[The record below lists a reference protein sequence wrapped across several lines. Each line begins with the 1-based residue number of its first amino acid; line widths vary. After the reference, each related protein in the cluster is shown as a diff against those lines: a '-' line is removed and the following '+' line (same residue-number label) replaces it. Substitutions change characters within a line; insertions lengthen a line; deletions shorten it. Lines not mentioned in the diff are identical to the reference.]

1 VNLPGPVERLQSDTV
16 NLTKRQFLKMTA
28 GLGLGFGIPGSG
40 ALAYAAGFE
49 PHRVVAEHIPV
60 RLTSLP
66 AAFDGFRIALL
77 SDFHLYPFTTIDI
90 VQEAIQIANRFK
102 PDLVLLAG
110 DFIYGAVDAAFDL
123 VPLFHQFDAGKGV
136 FAVLGNHD
144 VRKGPKIVAQALA
157 KGGVEL
163 LRNRGVT
170 IQLGS
175 DSIYLAGIDSVF
187 AGSPRPKVAF
197 DNRKSD
203 LTSIVLLH
211 EPDYIEDL
219 VESKIPVD
227 LQLSGH
233 SHGGQVRLPLG
244 GPLLLP
250 PWGQLY
256 DRGLYRIENAQI
268 YTTRGIGMVGVP
280 VRFNCPPE
288 VTCITLT
295 A

>member
-1 VNLPGPVERLQSDTV
+1 
-16 NLTKRQFLKMTA
+16 MTA
-28 GLGLGFGIPGSG
+28 GLGLGVGIPGSG
-40 ALAYAAGFE
+40 ALAYAAGLE
-49 PHRVVAEHIPV
+49 PHRVVAEHVPV
-60 RLTSLP
+60 RLSSLP
-66 AAFDGFRIALL
+66 NGFDGFRIALL

-90 VQEAIQIANRFK
+90 VQESIQIANRFK

-123 VPLFHQFDAGKGV
+123 VPLFHQFEAGKGV

-144 VRKGPKIVAQALA
+144 VRKGPNIVSQALA

-170 IQLGS
+170 LQLGS

-187 AGSPRPKVAF
+187 AGWPRPKAAF

-233 SHGGQVRLPLG
+233 SHGGQVRLPVS

-280 VRFNCPPE
+280 IRFNCPPE

>member
-1 VNLPGPVERLQSDTV
+1 
-16 NLTKRQFLKMTA
+16 MAA
-28 GLGLGFGIPGSG
+28 GLGLGVGIPGSG

-49 PHRVVAEHIPV
+49 PHRVVAEHVPV
-60 RLTSLP
+60 RLPSLP
-66 AAFDGFRIALL
+66 NGFDGFRIALL

-90 VQEAIQIANRFK
+90 VQESIQIANRFK

-110 DFIYGAVDAAFDL
+110 DFIYGTVDAAFDL
-123 VPLFHQFDAGKGV
+123 VPLFHQFEASKGV

-144 VRKGPKIVAQALA
+144 VRKGPKIVSQALA

-170 IQLGS
+170 LQLGS

-187 AGSPRPKVAF
+187 AGWPRPKTAF

-219 VESKIPVD
+219 VDSKIPVN

-233 SHGGQVRLPLG
+233 SHGGQVRLPVS

-256 DRGLYRIENAQI
+256 DRGLYRVDNAQI

-280 VRFNCPPE
+280 IRFNCPPE

>member
-1 VNLPGPVERLQSDTV
+1 VNLPGRILRLQSDTV
-16 NLTKRQFLKMTA
+16 NLTKRQFLRMTA
-28 GLGLGFGIPGSG
+28 GLGLGVGIPGTG
-40 ALAYAAGFE
+40 LLAYATGVE
-49 PHRVVAEHIPV
+49 PHRVVAEHISV
-60 RLTSLP
+60 RLSTLP
-66 AAFDGFRIALL
+66 TAFDGFRIALL
-77 SDFHLYPFTTIDI
+77 ADFHLYPFTTIDTI
-90 VQEAIQIANRFK
+90 QESIQIANRFK

-123 VPLFHQFDAGKGV
+123 VPLFHQLDASKGV

-144 VRKGPKIVAQALA
+144 IRKGPEIVSQALA
-157 KGGVEL
+157 KGGVEI

-170 IQLGS
+170 LQLGS
-175 DSIYLAGIDSVF
+175 GAIYLAGIDSVF
-187 AGSPRPKVAF
+187 AGAPRPRAAF

-219 VESKIPVD
+219 VENRIPVD

-233 SHGGQVRLPLG
+233 SHGGQVRLPLS
-244 GPLLLP
+244 GPLMLP

-288 VTCITLT
+288 VSCITLT

>member
-1 VNLPGPVERLQSDTV
+1 
-16 NLTKRQFLKMTA
+16 MTA

-60 RLTSLP
+60 RLASLP

-90 VQEAIQIANRFK
+90 VQESVQIANRFK

-187 AGSPRPKVAF
+187 AGWPRPKVAF
-197 DNRKSD
+197 DNRKRD

-219 VESKIPVD
+219 VENRIPVD

>member
-1 VNLPGPVERLQSDTV
+1 MCTVYSADKVNF
-16 NLTKRQFLKMTA
+16 TKRQFLKMTA
-28 GLGLGFGIPGSG
+28 GFGLGVGIPGSG
-40 ALAYAAGFE
+40 LLAYATKLE

-60 RLTSLP
+60 RLRSLP
-66 AAFDGFRIALL
+66 SGFDGFRIALL
-77 SDFHLYPFTTIDI
+77 SDFHLYPFTTIDT
-90 VQEAIQIANRFK
+90 VQESIQIANRFK

-123 VPLFHQFDAGKGV
+123 VPLFRQFDASKGV

-144 VRKGPKIVAQALA
+144 VRKGPEIVSRALA
-157 KGGVEL
+157 KAGVEL

-170 IQLGS
+170 LQLGS

-187 AGSPRPKVAF
+187 AGWPRPRIAF

-219 VESKIPVD
+219 VERKIPVD

-233 SHGGQVRLPLG
+233 SHGGQVRLPIG

-256 DRGLYRIENAQI
+256 DRGLYQIENAQI
-268 YTTRGIGMVGVP
+268 YTTRGIGMVGLP